1 MKKNLVAL
9 MLSSVAAASALVGC
23 GVPGA
28 SMVNGETGSLK
39 GMSAVTGTKRAFL
52 VGINDYMMQ
61 GADLRGCVND
71 IKNVQANMLS
81 AEGFKANDTTVLLD
95 QQATRENILAGLK
108 AAVAATKK
116 GDFLYFHY
124 SGHGAQVRDTNGDE
138 PDGMDEIL
146 CPTDLASG
154 PNGFKN
160 AILDDELQSILGQL
174 PAGASMLFV
183 SDSCNSGTVDRL
195 NRVRGLNLENNTRNL
210 DAVRVNTKAMS
221 TFAARAN
228 SGAYTLISG
237 CQDDQTS
244 ADAYIT
250 GTYNG
255 ALTYYLVDSYKKGGQ
270 AMTYADWHK
279 ATVSAI
285 KANRY
290 SQTPNLQGAANAKIF
305 SIVN

>member
-23 GVPGA
+23 GLPGA
-28 SMVNGETGSLK
+28 SMVDGTNGSFK

-52 VGINDYMMQ
+52 VGINDYQLQ

-71 IKNVQANMLS
+71 IKNVQANMLP
-81 AEGFKANDTTVLLD
+81 AEGFKAGDMTVVLD
-95 QQATRENILAGLK
+95 QQATRANILAGLK

-124 SGHGAQVRDTNGDE
+124 SGHGAQVRDVNGDE
-138 PDGMDEIL
+138 PDGMDEII
-146 CPTDLASG
+146 CPTDLAQG
-154 PNGFKN
+154 AGGFKN

-183 SDSCNSGTVDRL
+183 SDSCNSGTVDR
-195 NRVRGLNLENNTRNL
+195 NKRVRGLTLANNAKNL
-210 DAVRVNTKAMS
+210 DAVSVNAKAMQ

-244 ADAYIT
+244 ADAYINS
-250 GTYNG
+250 TYNG
-255 ALTYYLVDSYKKGGQ
+255 ALTYYLVDAYKKGGN

-279 ATVSAI
+279 ATVAGI

-290 SQTPNLQGAANAKIF
+290 EQTPNLQGAAAAKIF
-305 SIVN
+305 TIVD

>member
-28 SMVNGETGSLK
+28 SMVNGENGSLK

-52 VGINDYMMQ
+52 VGINDYQMS

-71 IKNVQANMLS
+71 IKNVQANMLP
-81 AEGFKANDTTVLLD
+81 AAGFKASDMTVVLD
-95 QQATRENILAGLK
+95 QQATRANILAGLK

-124 SGHGAQVRDTNGDE
+124 SGHGAQVRDVNGDE
-138 PDGMDEIL
+138 PDQMDEIL

-154 PNGFKN
+154 AGGFKN
-160 AILDDELQSILGQL
+160 AILDDEIQSILGQL

-183 SDSCNSGTVDRL
+183 SDSCNSGTVDR
-195 NRVRGLNLENNTRNL
+195 NKRVRGLNLVNNAQNL
-210 DAVRVNTKAMS
+210 DAVSVSTKAMK
-221 TFAARAN
+221 TFATRSA

-255 ALTYYLVDSYKKGGQ
+255 ALTYYLVDAFKKGGS

-279 ATVSAI
+279 ATVAGI

-290 SQTPNLQGAANAKIF
+290 EQTPNLQGAANAQIF
-305 SIVN
+305 TIVD